1 MNRSVASIIERPAR
15 LAWRSASLQ
24 ATRAAQL
31 LGARRLHPELVFNG
45 GEYRV
50 RVQPDVGDHVGEEG
64 PLGFGNA
71 QEEMLAVDRVV
82 AVSPGR
88 VDGSIHDTVSAL
100 AELARG
106 NIEITDVHVRLRVAL
121 FGDTVGAFST
131 GA

>member
-1 MNRSVASIIERPAR
+1 
-15 LAWRSASLQ
+15 
-24 ATRAAQL
+24 
-31 LGARRLHPELVFNG
+31 
-45 GEYRV
+45 
-50 RVQPDVGDHVGEEG
+50 
-64 PLGFGNA
+64 
-71 QEEMLAVDRVV
+71 MLAVDRVV

-100 AELARG
+100 AELARR